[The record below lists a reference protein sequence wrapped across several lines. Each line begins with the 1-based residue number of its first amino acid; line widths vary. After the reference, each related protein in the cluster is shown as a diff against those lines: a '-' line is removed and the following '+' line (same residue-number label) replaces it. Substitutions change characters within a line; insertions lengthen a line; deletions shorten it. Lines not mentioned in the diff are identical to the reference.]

1 MNDVKEW
8 AQEAVQ
14 DIRNVKPKD
23 VKKETNRILK
33 ETVSNSATMMNLGFT
48 IATALAWNEAG
59 KRIVGNLVRQG
70 SNKNGT
76 NTFLIYALAMTFA
89 STLLFS
95 FSKKYIK
102 KDLEKLI

>member
-23 VKKETNRILK
+23 VKKETTELLK
-33 ETVSNSATMMNLGFT
+33 ETLSNSATMMNLGLT

-59 KRIVGNLVRQG
+59 KRIVGQFVKQG
-70 SNKNGT
+70 TNKNGT
-76 NTFLIYALAMTFA
+76 STFLVYALAMTFT
-89 STLLFS
+89 STLIFS
-95 FSKKYIK
+95 MSKRFIK